1 MALTNYFLFSFFQK
15 TGKRRGVSKAL
26 QDFSQFRETLDSA
39 DLSPKK
45 RGMKAKT
52 YASKCNIL
60 VSETDRLAAVISHPV
75 YQMNPLK
82 AIQTHLDQRY
92 I

>member
-1 MALTNYFLFSFFQK
+1 
-15 TGKRRGVSKAL
+15 
-26 QDFSQFRETLDSA
+26 
-39 DLSPKK
+39 
-45 RGMKAKT
+45 MKAKT

-92 I
+92 IDNNMDIYI